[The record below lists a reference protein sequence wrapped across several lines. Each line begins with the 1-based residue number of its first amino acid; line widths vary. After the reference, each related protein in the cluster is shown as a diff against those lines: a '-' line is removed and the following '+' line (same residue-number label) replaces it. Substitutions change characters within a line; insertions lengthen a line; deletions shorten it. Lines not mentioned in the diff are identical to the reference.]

1 MDQMDHVGSGEDNSY
16 SLPHN
21 TVETTLSTEMC
32 TESKSASKGRGPL
45 GQMWMATLNNWSE
58 EENLELDQVL
68 KDWAHG
74 LHDEG
79 CTLPPPGGSLRWLC
93 ASHVSP
99 SHLCA

>member
-1 MDQMDHVGSGEDNSY
+1 MDQMDHVGSGDDNSY

-58 EENLELDQVL
+58 EE
-68 KDWAHG
+68 KFG
-74 LHDEG
+74 IGSSFEG
-79 CTLPPPGGSLRWLC
+79 FGTWVPR
-93 ASHVSP
+93 
-99 SHLCA
+99 